1 MLTNI
6 KNTLKNII
14 WICKPYKKYSMYLL
28 LSIIVIGMY
37 SPVDDFIYVRSPEII
52 IDLLANGKSF
62 HYVAITAIV
71 LSSAMFL
78 NNAIS
83 KIARAYFKKKQMT
96 IKLQSNREIYKKAV
110 LVDYKN
116 IDNPDYY
123 DNYAWA
129 VEEYVNQIEGARD
142 FLVRFAQCI
151 LSLALLG
158 TIIVTL
164 GPWILV
170 IEVIQMLL
178 HVGVNKLINKN
189 IIKYKEISIPLD
201 RRLGYFKRL
210 FYLKEYAADMKA
222 TPIADIAVDSYDNY
236 SKQKLNVVTK
246 YTWRLE
252 LLNVLHEV
260 ILSIT
265 EMVIMVYLIKSIID
279 GRIPEIGMY
288 ITLMLSFYRLDSKID
303 MLTQLFKDAN
313 ILSMNVDR
321 IREFFEYESTIES
334 GCEGRNETPSTDS
347 FSVEFKNVGFSYENS
362 DFSMSDLNLSIKSG
376 EKIAI
381 VGENGAGKSTF
392 LKLLLR
398 LYDVN
403 EGTIFIDGKPINEY
417 DVHKI
422 RNRVGIAFQDTNVYA
437 MSLAE
442 NIALYHPV
450 NEGELDEVTKK
461 LGLDELLEKNCAD
474 YNAELTR
481 EFSNNGILLSGGE
494 AQKIGL
500 ARVLC
505 GDFSLLL
512 LDEPSSALDPLAEYK
527 LNEVI
532 LGAANRTTTILVAH
546 RLSTVRDADRIFVMD
561 HGRICELGNHNEL
574 MEKHGKYYEM
584 FTKQSENYVK

>member
-1 MLTNI
+1 
-6 KNTLKNII
+6 
-14 WICKPYKKYSMYLL
+14 
-28 LSIIVIGMY
+28 
-37 SPVDDFIYVRSPEII
+37 
-52 IDLLANGKSF
+52 
-62 HYVAITAIV
+62 
-71 LSSAMFL
+71 AMFL

-129 VEEYVNQIEGARD
+129 VEEYVNQIEGACD